1 MDQSSI
7 SQMAAVVV
15 VSALLIVAGLS
26 FLGHVGLE
34 YRSEVTRRIDGLL
47 RSAGKP
53 KGALG
58 SDATTSRSQSTRGAL
73 ILPPRDQVELERRL
87 TPLGIAPEWANVA
100 FLGGRILLAVVFA
113 AAMALAGSQYMLGF
127 SLLLRIAVFAALGA
141 AIGAYAPA
149 MVLSSLAR
157 RRVDAVE
164 RGLAD
169 AVELLAVS
177 VEAGISLEDGIER
190 IAMEL
195 RRSQRALSDELS
207 ALAADLKLLP
217 SQREALMNFAERV
230 DRPSVRG
237 VMTTLAQ
244 TMEYGTPLAQAL
256 RVTAGELRNEMML
269 KLEERANRLPVL
281 LTVPMVVFLLP
292 AIFLVVG
299 GPAVIRLIDVLFR

>member
-1 MDQSSI
+1 MDQTSI
-7 SQMAAVVV
+7 PQIVVV
-15 VSALLIVAGLS
+15 AIVSALLIVAGLS

-47 RSAGKP
+47 RSSVKP
-53 KGALG
+53 KRIPGASSAAPRSG
-58 SDATTSRSQSTRGAL
+58 PKKRTTA
-73 ILPPRDQVELERRL
+73 LPPRDQVELERRL
-87 TPLGIAPEWANVA
+87 AAFGIAPEWANAA
-100 FLGGRILLAVVFA
+100 FLVGRIVLAIAIA
-113 AAMALAGSQYMLGF
+113 ALMGLAGSRYMLAF
-127 SLLLRIAVFAALGA
+127 PSLLRIAFFALFGA
-141 AIGAYAPA
+141 AIGAYVPA
-149 MVLSSLAR
+149 VLLSSLAR
-157 RRVDAVE
+157 SRVEAVE

-169 AVELLAVS
+169 AIELLAVS

-190 IAMEL
+190 IAVEL
-195 RRSQRALSDELS
+195 RRSQRALADEL
-207 ALAADLKLLP
+207 AAVAADLKLLP

-269 KLEERANRLPVL
+269 RLEERANRLPVL
-281 LTVPMVVFLLP
+281 LTVPMVVFFLP